1 MSLFSGLFTKALST
15 QLTVTSN
22 NGFHLRPVAQFAS
35 LAKSFSI
42 QITATAKHKTVD
54 AKGVN
59 TLLSLSLEKGDSFML
74 RIKGKKAEEAQ
85 KALLVLFETL
95 MQNDKE
101 VKKIEKTAYA
111 YDGAVIE
118 GEIISQGIT
127 IAPAYHYSSEKVQ
140 HKSDLNFQE
149 AHDQSINELESLY
162 ASHKEEDNATIYLAQ
177 KELLSSLGEKSQSLV
192 ELEALI
198 EEESQK
204 LAGTK
209 LAAKRSDYQDILQ
222 RVKKHLGLEVKVIFP
237 DTPFILLCD
246 DLLPS
251 EIDMLQKT
259 KVLGV
264 ILKETSVNSHTA
276 ILLRA
281 AGICSLIADT
291 KTLKQNETLILDT
304 HSGVIVQ
311 TPSSDDL
318 KKANERS
325 VQDSAQNAHS
335 AKRRFDSARTR
346 KGKAINVF
354 ANVADV
360 SSAKT
365 AKEEG
370 AEGIGLLRSE
380 FLFKEI
386 KPSLETQQNAYKEIF
401 DIFNDITVR
410 TLDVGGDK
418 ALPYIDIPSE
428 ANPFL
433 GIRGVRLFQTHP
445 KLLEEQLHAIFLAA
459 GDKSIKI
466 MFPMVS
472 TVEEFIETKAFA
484 LKVAEKYQ
492 LEISHI
498 KFGIMVEVPSVLF
511 LLETFNEVVDF
522 YSIGTNDLTQ
532 YLFAIE
538 RTHSSL
544 KVDALSPVLFSAI
557 ETILNKANKPVSICG
572 ELAANKDAIA
582 KLIDLG
588 LETLSVSPKSIAQTK
603 ETIRNV

>member
-1 MSLFSGLFTKALST
+1 MSLFKHFFPKPLFT

-35 LAKSFSI
+35 LAKSFPA
-42 QITATAKHKTVD
+42 QITAATKHKTVD
-54 AKGVN
+54 AKAVN
-59 TLLSLSLEKGDSFML
+59 ALLSLSLEKGDSFTL
-74 RIKGKKAEEAQ
+74 SIKGKKAEEALQ
-85 KALLVLFETL
+85 SLLVLFETL

-101 VKKIEKTAYA
+101 VKKIEKTAYI
-111 YDGAVIE
+111 YEGSVTE
-118 GEIISQGIT
+118 GEIISQGVA
-127 IAPAYHYSSEKVQ
+127 IAPAYRYSSEEVQ
-140 HKSDLNFQE
+140 HKNDLNFQE
-149 AHDQSINELESLY
+149 AHAQSIDELESLY
-162 ASHKEEDNATIYLAQ
+162 ASRKEKENAMIYLAQ
-177 KELLSSLGEKSQSLV
+177 RGLLSSLGEISQSLV
-192 ELEALI
+192 EFEALI
-198 EEESQK
+198 EEESRK
-204 LAGTK
+204 LAGTR
-209 LAAKRSDYQDILQ
+209 LDAKRSDYRDILQ
-222 RVKKHLGLEVKVIFP
+222 RVKKHLGLEVKVTFP
-237 DTPFILLCD
+237 DTPFILLCN

-251 EIDMLQKT
+251 EIDMLLET

-264 ILKETSVNSHTA
+264 ILKETSVNSHSA

-291 KTLKQNETLILDT
+291 KTFKQNEILILDT

-318 KKANERS
+318 QKANVR
-325 VQDSAQNAHS
+325 SAQDAAQNLHS
-335 AKRRFDSARTR
+335 AKKRFESATTQ
-346 KGKAINVF
+346 KGKVINVF
-354 ANVADV
+354 ANVGDV
-360 SSAKT
+360 NSAKI

-380 FLFKEI
+380 FLFKEV

-401 DIFNDITVR
+401 DLFSNITVR

-445 KLLEEQLHAIFLAA
+445 QLLEEQLHAIFLAA
-459 GDKSIKI
+459 GEKNIKI

-472 TVEEFIETKAFA
+472 TVEEFTETKAFA

-492 LEISHI
+492 LDISHI
-498 KFGIMVEVPSVLF
+498 LFGIMVEVPSVLF
-511 LLETFNEVVDF
+511 LLEKFNEVVDF

-544 KVDALSPVLFSAI
+544 KADALSPVLFSAI
-557 ETILNKANKPVSICG
+557 ETILNKASKPVSICG
-572 ELAANKDAIA
+572 ELAGNKDAIERLLA
-582 KLIDLG
+582 LG

-603 ETIRNV
+603 EEIRHV

>member
-1 MSLFSGLFTKALST
+1 MSLFKHFFSKPLST

-35 LAKSFSI
+35 LAKSFSA
-42 QITATAKHKTVD
+42 QITATSKHKTVD

-59 TLLSLSLEKGDSFML
+59 TLLSLSLEKGDTFTLS
-74 RIKGKKAEEAQ
+74 IKGKKAEEALQ
-85 KALLVLFETL
+85 SLLVLFETL

-101 VKKIEKTAYA
+101 VKKIEKTAYT
-111 YDGAVIE
+111 YEGSIIE
-118 GEIISQGIT
+118 GEIISQGIA
-127 IAPAYHYSSEKVQ
+127 IAPAYHCSSEEVQ
-140 HKSDLNFQE
+140 HQSDLNFQE
-149 AHDQSINELESLY
+149 ALQQSTNELETLY
-162 ASHKEEDNATIYLAQ
+162 SSHKEEDNATIYLAQ
-177 KELLSSLGEKSQSLV
+177 KELLSSLGEKSQSLA
-192 ELEALI
+192 ELEELI
-198 EEESQK
+198 EKESRK

-209 LAAKRSDYQDILQ
+209 LDAKRSDYQDILQ
-222 RVKKHLGLEVKVIFP
+222 RVKKHLGLEVKVTFP
-237 DTPFILLCD
+237 DTPFILLCN

-251 EIDMLQKT
+251 EIDIIQET

-291 KTLKQNETLILDT
+291 KALKQNETLILDT

-311 TPSSDDL
+311 TPSNDDL
-318 KKANERS
+318 QKANERS
-325 VQDSAQNAHS
+325 GQDAAQNILS
-335 AKRRFDSARTR
+335 AKKRFESATTQ
-346 KGKAINVF
+346 KGKIINVF
-354 ANVADV
+354 ANVADI
-360 SSAKT
+360 SSAKI

-380 FLFKEI
+380 FLFKSV
-386 KPSLETQQNAYKEIF
+386 KPSLETQEQAYKEIF

-428 ANPFL
+428 NNPFL

-445 KLLEEQLHAIFLAA
+445 QLLEEQLHAIFLAA
-459 GDKSIKI
+459 GEKTIKI

-492 LEISHI
+492 LDISHI

-538 RTHSSL
+538 RTHASL
-544 KVDALSPVLFSAI
+544 KVDVLSPVLFSAI
-557 ETILNKANKPVSICG
+557 ETILTKATKPVSICG

-582 KLIDLG
+582 KLVDLG

-603 ETIRNV
+603 EEIRHV